1 MKYLVNGLCFVQ
13 GLLIG
18 LKIGGDITSWWIV
31 LSPTIITVLL
41 LGFLIA
47 MIANWDDE
55 QT

>member
-1 MKYLVNGLCFVQ
+1 MKYIPNIIIFLQ
-13 GLLIG
+13 GLLLG
-18 LKIGGDITSWWIV
+18 MKFMGAGVSWWIV
-31 LSPTIITVLL
+31 LSPTLITLLL